1 MESGSESFLSGG
13 SSCPALCLLY
23 LRVIFVQAKGNTFLA
38 WGLRFPS
45 WEPFHTKVTLMFPKW
60 LQTLTSLLLP
70 R

>member
-1 MESGSESFLSGG
+1 MESGSESPSQEGLHALLS
-13 SSCPALCLLY
+13 

-45 WEPFHTKVTLMFPKW
+45 WEPFHTKVTLMSPKW

-70 R
+70 G